1 MKKEDWKLINS
12 AMKLSNAVSG
22 FADNQLSEKLAGI
35 VKLHSALAVA
45 SGFIPI
51 PGADIA
57 AAATNIWTMY
67 IRINNEVGIP
77 FKENII
83 KSIGS
88 AVATNLGAAVAA
100 SLILGTFFKF
110 VPIVG
115 TVGGGAVVAATIY
128 SVTVVSG
135 IIYMNAL
142 AMLKD
147 FDKSEETEE
156 ELKNNVNE
164 ILKDKSLIK
173 DMLKDAKE
181 DYKSSKD
188 DEDND
193 EDDED
198 DNELQ
203 KI

>member
-51 PGADIA
+51 TGADIA

-100 SLILGTFFKF
+100 L
-110 VPIVG
+110 
-115 TVGGGAVVAATIY
+115 
-128 SVTVVSG
+128 
-135 IIYMNAL
+135 
-142 AMLKD
+142 
-147 FDKSEETEE
+147 
-156 ELKNNVNE
+156 
-164 ILKDKSLIK
+164 
-173 DMLKDAKE
+173 
-181 DYKSSKD
+181 
-188 DEDND
+188 
-193 EDDED
+193 
-198 DNELQ
+198 
-203 KI
+203 